1 MALTEMQIM
10 TILMEWV
17 HNRLSSKY
25 TIDLYHTGFFH
36 KSSEIHRV
44 DADKDS
50 QNYYYYEVV
59 PIMGATRMRY
69 WLDRNLGAKSAEL

>member
-1 MALTEMQIM
+1 M
-10 TILMEWV
+10 
-17 HNRLSSKY
+17 
-25 TIDLYHTGFFH
+25 
-36 KSSEIHRV
+36 

-69 WLDRNLGAKSAEL
+69 WLDRNLGAKSAELYIESSDGSAYYGNKEAVVGIIK